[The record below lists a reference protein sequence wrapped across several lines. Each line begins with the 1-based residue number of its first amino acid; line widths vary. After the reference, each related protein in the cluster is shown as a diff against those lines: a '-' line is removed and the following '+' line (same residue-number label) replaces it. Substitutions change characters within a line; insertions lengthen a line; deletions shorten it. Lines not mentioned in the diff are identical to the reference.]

1 MIKRLL
7 PALGVVLLMVKIA
20 AMAQPKPV
28 IESYLSG
35 FTRPLKVTH
44 AYDSRLFVAEVG
56 GKIKVVKNGVPIHNP
71 AFLDISSKM
80 NNIEWAG
87 IYSVAFHPNYQVN
100 GYFYVL
106 YIVKDKFE
114 AQVSRFQRIGNA
126 DSDIASSAETKILTI
141 PFTDVD
147 AGHRG
152 GDMAFGK
159 DNFLYI
165 TTGDNGPGS
174 RGVLGDPELN
184 AQNAERLFGK
194 VIRIDVDSPFPA
206 ENIQQKIWAKG
217 LRNPWR
223 FSFDRSTGDFWVGD
237 NGQDGWEEINLLKAA
252 DVTSPKNF
260 GWDYMEG
267 NAVYR
272 NCSCDIATSFTAPRL
287 AYPGF
292 TNNGGN
298 SASAIGGYVYR
309 GAKYNSFKG
318 CYFFADYI
326 STKIGMITP
335 DGYTHG
341 AKSGFFQDVSYP
353 SIVSFGEDRDG
364 ELYTISFFDGTIG
377 KITLPGDPLP
387 VELEY
392 FKAKAEECVVNLQW
406 KSVMES
412 RFSHFE
418 LQRSANARTFETI
431 ATIPASGA
439 NHIYSFTDA
448 NPFEKNTFYR
458 LKMVD
463 FTTATPEQ
471 DHKDQTFEYSRIL
484 SVNAPCDLDPFTVFP
499 NPTTDGFK
507 IGGLHPG
514 NLVYVYNASGTL
526 ITTVQVNSEA
536 VLELSLKGQAKGI
549 YTINIEDP
557 ATGMVKKMKL
567 VKE

>member
-1 MIKRLL
+1 MRRRLIL
-7 PALGVVLLMVKIA
+7 PFVLLQLLKMTV
-20 AMAQPKPV
+20 MAQPKPV

-44 AYDSRLFVAEVG
+44 AYDARLFVAEVG

-71 AFLDISSKM
+71 AFLDISAKM

-87 IYSVAFHPNYQVN
+87 IYSIAFHPNYQVN

-114 AQVSRFQRIGNA
+114 AQVSRFQRIGNV
-126 DSDIASSAETKILTI
+126 DSDIASTVETPILTI
-141 PFTDVD
+141 PFTNVD

-174 RGVLGDPELN
+174 RGVTGDPELN
-184 AQNAERLFGK
+184 AQNPDRLFGK
-194 VIRIDVDSPFPA
+194 VIRLDVDDPVPA
-206 ENIQQKIWAKG
+206 ENILQKIWAKG

-237 NGQDGWEEINLLKAA
+237 NGQDGWEEINLLKAT

-309 GAKYNSFKG
+309 GTKYNSFKG

-341 AKSGFFQDVSYP
+341 AKSGFFEDVSYP
-353 SIVSFGEDRDG
+353 SIVSFGEDKDG
-364 ELYTISFFDGTIG
+364 ELYTVSFFDGTIG

-392 FKAKAEECVVNLQW
+392 FKAKTEACAVNLQW
-406 KSVMES
+406 KSVMEA
-412 RFSHFE
+412 RFAHFE
-418 LQRSANARTFETI
+418 LQRGKNARTFETI
-431 ATIPASGA
+431 KAIPASGA
-439 NHIYSFTDA
+439 NHAYSFADV

-463 FTTATPEQ
+463 
-471 DHKDQTFEYSRIL
+471 KDETFEYSRIL
-484 SVNAPCDLDPFTVFP
+484 SVNTPCAADSLSVFP

-507 IGGLHPG
+507 IGGLKPG
-514 NLVYVYNASGTL
+514 NIVYVYSASGTL
-526 ITTVQVNSEA
+526 VVKTKATTEA
-536 VLELSLKGQAKGI
+536 VLELSLKGFFKGI
-549 YTINIEDP
+549 YTINVEDNE
-557 ATGMVKKMKL
+557 TGIVKKMKL
-567 VKE
+567 VRE